1 MKPLVE
7 YIARSLVDDPDAV
20 EVRQR
25 EAGRTTIVELTVAPD
40 DTGTVLAPS
49 DKRGSILQRWD
60 CVGYRNPALTAVE
73 KGMIIFRI
81 TNCYGFM
88 G

>member
-25 EAGRTTIVELTVAPD
+25 EAGRTTIIELSVAQE
-40 DTGTVLAPS
+40 DTGKVIGREGRVAKALRT
-49 DKRGSILQRWD
+49 ILRVAADRQQRRVMLEID
-60 CVGYRNPALTAVE
+60 
-73 KGMIIFRI
+73 
-81 TNCYGFM
+81 
-88 G
+88 

>member
-25 EAGRTTIVELTVAPD
+25 EAGRTTIIELSVAQE
-40 DTGTVLAPS
+40 DTGKVIGREGRVAKALRT
-49 DKRGSILQRWD
+49 ILRVAADRQQRR
-60 CVGYRNPALTAVE
+60 VMLE
-73 KGMIIFRI
+73 IE
-81 TNCYGFM
+81 
-88 G
+88 

>member
-20 EVRQR
+20 EVVQR

-40 DTGTVLAPS
+40 DTGKVIGREGRVAKAL
-49 DKRGSILQRWD
+49 RNILRVAGNRQRRRVILEID
-60 CVGYRNPALTAVE
+60 
-73 KGMIIFRI
+73 
-81 TNCYGFM
+81 
-88 G
+88 